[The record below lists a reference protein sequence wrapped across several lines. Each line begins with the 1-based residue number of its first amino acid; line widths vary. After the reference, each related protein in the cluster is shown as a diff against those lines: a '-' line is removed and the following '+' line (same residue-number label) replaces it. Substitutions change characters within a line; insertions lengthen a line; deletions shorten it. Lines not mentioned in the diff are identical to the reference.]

1 MRAEVLAWMQAQRMT
16 EPGDTVVCAVS
27 GGADSVSMLHVL
39 LSLQDTLGI
48 RVEAAHFNHH
58 LRGAESDRDEAFVRQ
73 LCASLGVPLHTGGG
87 DVQARAAQTHES
99 LEEAARKLRYA
110 FFDTLPGLVATAH
123 TQDDNLETVLLNLT
137 RGTGLAG
144 LTGIPPKRGRL
155 IRPMLVCTRA
165 QIEACLAEHGFS
177 YVTDS
182 TNLLPD
188 ARRNRL
194 RQRVIPLLR
203 EENPAVAQTV
213 FRTCALLRK
222 DDAYLDTRA
231 REALQA
237 AQLPNGVSRSALS
250 VWPEAVRT
258 RAVRLLLGSIHAPK
272 LTQRHI
278 DAVDRLLFASCP
290 SASVSLPGGFA
301 ARLEYD
307 RLYLTDRSPAASFSP
322 VTLSPGETVLIPAL
336 GLRVECRIEEN
347 FQENAKTLSTFAVKY
362 DTIEQTPRI
371 TIRPRQAHD
380 VMHTAGGTK
389 TLKKLLI
396 DRKVPAARRA
406 LMPVAADASGVL
418 GVYGIGVDLGRA
430 AAPGDRAVI
439 ITIEETEKEDKMYD

>member
-1 MRAEVLAWMQAQRMT
+1 M
-16 EPGDTVVCAVS
+16 
-27 GGADSVSMLHVL
+27 
-39 LSLQDTLGI
+39 
-48 RVEAAHFNHH
+48 
-58 LRGAESDRDEAFVRQ
+58 
-73 LCASLGVPLHTGGG
+73 PLHTGGG

-165 QIEACLAEHGFS
+165 QIEAYLAEHGFS

-250 VWPEAVRT
+250 AWPEAVRT

-347 FQENAKTLSTFAVKY
+347 FQEKAKSLSTFAVKY

-439 ITIEETEKEDKMYD
+439 ITIEETEKED

>member
-1 MRAEVLAWMQAQRMT
+1 M
-16 EPGDTVVCAVS
+16 
-27 GGADSVSMLHVL
+27 
-39 LSLQDTLGI
+39 I
-48 RVEAAHFNHH
+48 
-58 LRGAESDRDEAFVRQ
+58 
-73 LCASLGVPLHTGGG
+73 
-87 DVQARAAQTHES
+87 
-99 LEEAARKLRYA
+99 
-110 FFDTLPGLVATAH
+110 
-123 TQDDNLETVLLNLT
+123 
-137 RGTGLAG
+137 
-144 LTGIPPKRGRL
+144 
-155 IRPMLVCTRA
+155 
-165 QIEACLAEHGFS
+165 
-177 YVTDS
+177 DS

-213 FRTCALLRK
+213 FRTCALLRA
-222 DDAYLDTRA
+222 DNAFLDAQA

-237 AQLPNGVSRSALS
+237 AQLPDGVSRSALS
-250 VWPEAVRT
+250 AWPEAVRT

-347 FQENAKTLSTFAVKY
+347 FQEKAKTLSTFAVKY
-362 DTIEQTPRI
+362 DTIEQTHRI

-380 VMHTAGGTK
+380 VMRTAGGTK

-430 AAPGDRAVI
+430 AAPGERAVI
-439 ITIEETEKEDKMYD
+439 ITIEETEKED

>member
-1 MRAEVLAWMQAQRMT
+1 MTHILIRGRARRCRPLNCRT
-16 EPGDTVVCAVS
+16 
-27 GGADSVSMLHVL
+27 
-39 LSLQDTLGI
+39 
-48 RVEAAHFNHH
+48 
-58 LRGAESDRDEAFVRQ
+58 
-73 LCASLGVPLHTGGG
+73 AS
-87 DVQARAAQTHES
+87 A
-99 LEEAARKLRYA
+99 AARFPL
-110 FFDTLPGLVATAH
+110 
-123 TQDDNLETVLLNLT
+123 
-137 RGTGLAG
+137 
-144 LTGIPPKRGRL
+144 GR
-155 IRPMLVCTRA
+155 RPCA
-165 QIEACLAEHGFS
+165 
-177 YVTDS
+177 
-182 TNLLPD
+182 P
-188 ARRNRL
+188 ARSGCCS
-194 RQRVIPLLR
+194 
-203 EENPAVAQTV
+203 E
-213 FRTCALLRK
+213 
-222 DDAYLDTRA
+222 
-231 REALQA
+231 
-237 AQLPNGVSRSALS
+237 
-250 VWPEAVRT
+250 
-258 RAVRLLLGSIHAPK
+258 SIHAPK

-322 VTLSPGETVLIPAL
+322 VTLSPGETALIPAL

-347 FQENAKTLSTFAVKY
+347 FQEKAKTLSTFAVKY

-380 VMHTAGGTK
+380 VMRTAGGTK

-406 LMPVAADASGVL
+406 LVPVAADASGVL

>member
-165 QIEACLAEHGFS
+165 QIEAYLAEHGFS

-250 VWPEAVRT
+250 AWPEAVRT

-290 SASVSLPGGFA
+290 SAS
-301 ARLEYD
+301 
-307 RLYLTDRSPAASFSP
+307 FSP

-347 FQENAKTLSTFAVKY
+347 FQEKAKTLSTFAVKY

-380 VMHTAGGTK
+380 VMRTVGGTK

-430 AAPGDRAVI
+430 AAPGERAVI
-439 ITIEETEKEDKMYD
+439 ITIEETEKED

>member
-1 MRAEVLAWMQAQRMT
+1 M
-16 EPGDTVVCAVS
+16 
-27 GGADSVSMLHVL
+27 
-39 LSLQDTLGI
+39 
-48 RVEAAHFNHH
+48 
-58 LRGAESDRDEAFVRQ
+58 
-73 LCASLGVPLHTGGG
+73 
-87 DVQARAAQTHES
+87 QARAAQTHES

-250 VWPEAVRT
+250 AWP
-258 RAVRLLLGSIHAPK
+258 
-272 LTQRHI
+272 
-278 DAVDRLLFASCP
+278 AVDRLLFASCP

-322 VTLSPGETVLIPAL
+322 VTLSPGETALIPAL

-347 FQENAKTLSTFAVKY
+347 FQEKAKTLSTFAVKY

-380 VMHTAGGTK
+380 VMRTAGGTK

-430 AAPGDRAVI
+430 AAPGERAVI

>member
-123 TQDDNLETVLLNLT
+123 TQDDNLETVLLHLT

-165 QIEACLAEHGFS
+165 QIEAYLAEHGFS

-250 VWPEAVRT
+250 AWPEAVRT

-272 LTQRHI
+272 LSQRHI

-290 SASVSLPGGFA
+290 SAALSLPGGCA
-301 ARLEYD
+301 ARLDYG
-307 RLYLTDRSPAASFSP
+307 RLLIGRSC
-322 VTLSPGETVLIPAL
+322 VLPDAGI
-336 GLRVECRIEEN
+336 RVSCRIEEN
-347 FQENAKTLSTFAVKY
+347 FQEKAKTLSTFAVKY

-380 VMHTAGGTK
+380 VMRTAGGTK

-439 ITIEETEKEDKMYD
+439 ITIEETEKED

>member
-1 MRAEVLAWMQAQRMT
+1 M
-16 EPGDTVVCAVS
+16 
-27 GGADSVSMLHVL
+27 
-39 LSLQDTLGI
+39 
-48 RVEAAHFNHH
+48 
-58 LRGAESDRDEAFVRQ
+58 
-73 LCASLGVPLHTGGG
+73 
-87 DVQARAAQTHES
+87 
-99 LEEAARKLRYA
+99 
-110 FFDTLPGLVATAH
+110 
-123 TQDDNLETVLLNLT
+123 
-137 RGTGLAG
+137 
-144 LTGIPPKRGRL
+144 
-155 IRPMLVCTRA
+155 
-165 QIEACLAEHGFS
+165 
-177 YVTDS
+177 
-182 TNLLPD
+182 
-188 ARRNRL
+188 
-194 RQRVIPLLR
+194 IPLLR

-250 VWPEAVRT
+250 AWPEAVRT
-258 RAVRLLLGSIHAPK
+258 RAVRLLLESIHAPK

-307 RLYLTDRSPAASFSP
+307 RLYLNGPLPCRFLFTRDTFAGRDSAD
-322 VTLSPGETVLIPAL
+322 PGAR
-336 GLRVECRIEEN
+336 LRVECRIEEN
-347 FQENAKTLSTFAVKY
+347 FQEKAKTLSTFAVKY

-396 DRKVPAARRA
+396 DLKVPAARRA
-406 LMPVAADASGVL
+406 LVPVAADASGVL

-430 AAPGDRAVI
+430 AAPGERAVI
-439 ITIEETEKEDKMYD
+439 ITIEETEKED